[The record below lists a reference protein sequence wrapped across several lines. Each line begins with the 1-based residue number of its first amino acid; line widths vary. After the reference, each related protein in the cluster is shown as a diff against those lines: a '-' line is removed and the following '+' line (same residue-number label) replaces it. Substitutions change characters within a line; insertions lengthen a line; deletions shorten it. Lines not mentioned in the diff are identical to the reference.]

1 MKKYK
6 LKLVN
11 NCDLKYVLHFLIKNI
26 KSKHV
31 MFKLF
36 KVYYDILYSLFSY
49 HLHYVLGFK

>member
-11 NCDLKYVLHFLIKNI
+11 NCDLKYVNFLIKNI

-31 MFKLF
+31 EK
-36 KVYYDILYSLFSY
+36 
-49 HLHYVLGFK
+49 

>member
-31 MFKLF
+31 EK
-36 KVYYDILYSLFSY
+36 
-49 HLHYVLGFK
+49 

>member
-1 MKKYK
+1 MIKVLKKKTRRIMKKYK

-31 MFKLF
+31 EK
-36 KVYYDILYSLFSY
+36 
-49 HLHYVLGFK
+49 